1 MKKQTLCV
9 RQLQLDIWCQQ
20 TTCAPGFLHLKHCA
34 KNLLEELACDLLLSV
49 LLYLPYQQRVR
60 LTACSWRLYC
70 IEHRTFLAD
79 ILAVNTI
86 RHRYL
91 LRYRRLNRT
100 PVALWHAI
108 LGRDRRAA
116 LDIAAHHVWHLGA
129 FYQALQHGDGALA
142 DAIAAN
148 AQLGEADTDLALY
161 YATMGRVRHIA
172 LRLVARGLWH
182 LGAFYQAL
190 QHGDGALANA
200 IGANSPTGVIV
211 LEREMIMAGI
221 RRCQFDRGRRISR
234 ALASAILGASSAEH
248 AERLAGRLLMRL

>member
-142 DAIAAN
+142 
-148 AQLGEADTDLALY
+148 
-161 YATMGRVRHIA
+161 
-172 LRLVARGLWH
+172 
-182 LGAFYQAL
+182 
-190 QHGDGALANA
+190 NA